1 MDDLQTI
8 GPESPPSL
16 GVVDDC
22 FAVLRGL
29 RLRRPEGMEDLNSR
43 MALAMYAAVRADDGR
58 LGALIL
64 VDELIGKIEVFGL
77 DAELPGGSVELF
89 E

>member
-1 MDDLQTI
+1 
-8 GPESPPSL
+8 
-16 GVVDDC
+16 
-22 FAVLRGL
+22 
-29 RLRRPEGMEDLNSR
+29 

-64 VDELIGKIEVFGL
+64 VDELIGKIEVFGP